1 MLKARLYYFELKKMK
16 INDNIKS
23 LKESVNKK
31 NMFKRIYF
39 INSLNVII

>member
-1 MLKARLYYFELKKMK
+1 MK

-31 NMFKRIYF
+31 NTSTSTSKEFLIK
-39 INSLNVII
+39 NSKLKI